1 MNKKKKITILVCTLF
16 MVFSLGACG
25 KTKEDEAVVT
35 QQESSM
41 QIESIDEKMTFED
54 MPAGE
59 TETDLI
65 LEKLV
70 GEYEYVFDSGKGS
83 LTIKKEDQGYSIDDY
98 ESQTSYR
105 FLAYSS
111 DIEYIKNNRIY
122 IKYPD
127 KVYSDD
133 TVVFCYYILEYGTD
147 EIKVYCKKSA
157 NDGEHFLYCATKKE
171 ENQGVNENSE
181 MTSEESTTFN
191 NGEEDGIE
199 LKDTIEIDFTY
210 DYTEDIKAD
219 VAYVVSNSSSLQEE
233 LKNIDTITQKYTL
246 LAESAQTQGEM
257 NVASQWLYV
266 IWDTELNNLWS
277 RFSSLANQ
285 DTKEMVLEEQ
295 RNWIAMKEE
304 VTLMSLGS
312 QEENGSMYPMLVNS
326 LWEEKT
332 KNRAYFIANELAQIE
347 GESFAMPEASTKYGL
362 FVDNQG
368 TGAVYSS
375 LITRQSWEGE
385 DEAIISVYR
394 LGEIEGSFID
404 NGNGNLDFT
413 SDDGSIKGTI
423 QINGWNGATFEVTET
438 IGAVPFSVGEKFEFP
453 FAF

>member
-1 MNKKKKITILVCTLF
+1 MLINFNDRHAITVSGINNCLGKAICDGDLVLFTMKKTIFLLVLVLSMGIYT
-16 MVFSLGACG
+16 GCG
-25 KTKEDEAVVT
+25 KENTEIENSRMEEQTTPEDSE
-35 QQESSM
+35 
-41 QIESIDEKMTFED
+41 
-54 MPAGE
+54 
-59 TETDLI
+59 
-65 LEKLV
+65 
-70 GEYEYVFDSGKGS
+70 
-83 LTIKKEDQGYSIDDY
+83 
-98 ESQTSYR
+98 
-105 FLAYSS
+105 
-111 DIEYIKNNRIY
+111 N
-122 IKYPD
+122 
-127 KVYSDD
+127 
-133 TVVFCYYILEYGTD
+133 D
-147 EIKVYCKKSA
+147 EIHL
-157 NDGEHFLYCATKKE
+157 D
-171 ENQGVNENSE
+171 
-181 MTSEESTTFN
+181 
-191 NGEEDGIE
+191 DE
-199 LKDTIEIDFTY
+199 LNIDFTC
-210 DYTEDIKAD
+210 DYSEDIKED
-219 VAYVVSNSSSLQEE
+219 VDDVVAASTSLQEE
-233 LKNIDTITQKYTL
+233 LTNMEKVTKKYTP
-246 LAESAQTQGEM
+246 LAEAAQTQGEM
-257 NVASQWLYV
+257 NVAAHWLYT

-368 TGAVYSS
+368 TDAVYSS
-375 LITRQSWEGE
+375 LITQQSWEGE

-404 NGNGNLDFT
+404 NGNGKLDFT